1 MKRLKIGAISALLV
15 LGLLVGS
22 AGAAGSG
29 VLHEASLQLSGDLTI
44 TGAYLDQ
51 GDGAKEQV
59 LTYTPGGDVTPLVVY
74 GDTLYGRS
82 TMDYIQSYLS
92 KKGYTAVG
100 AINASFFDMS
110 TGIPYGM
117 LVTDGVLR
125 TSGNVTTVGI
135 LEDGSVTIGVP
146 ELTMKLTYAGGTTD
160 LNYNKALSKSNGFC
174 LYSQDYDYV
183 TKNSLKGYY
192 LVLEAAETE
201 LTTSST
207 VEAKV
212 VDVVENETLADIPED
227 GFLLGIAMDTDYKTA
242 LQNAKSMKVGDTVTI
257 TTTVSSGWEDVVYA
271 VGGGELLVENGR
283 ALSGFTL
290 DTAKKQVAR
299 TALDFLKTAT

>member
-29 VLHEASLQLSGDLTI
+29 VLHEASLQLSGDLTL

-135 LEDGSVTIGVP
+135 LEDGSVTMGVP

-174 LYSQDYDYV
+174 LYSQDYDYGV
-183 TKNSLKGYY
+183 AHGG
-192 LVLEAAETE
+192 
-201 LTTSST
+201 
-207 VEAKV
+207 
-212 VDVVENETLADIPED
+212 D
-227 GFLLGIAMDTDYKTA
+227 LLGVLAHPGLIHR
-242 LQNAKSMKVGDTVTI
+242 G
-257 TTTVSSGWEDVVYA
+257 
-271 VGGGELLVENGR
+271 
-283 ALSGFTL
+283 
-290 DTAKKQVAR
+290 
-299 TALDFLKTAT
+299 